1 MVSVYRTTKVRFFFE
16 LWHTRWCFFFSFFGS
31 ICCERDGGKG
41 KKGEE
46 GREVVVGKIMS
57 GQSGEADKSALKFF
71 FLTETVIYSAFFAC
85 ITTKGWFLRGDL
97 FYTFCRLWK

>member
-16 LWHTRWCFFFSFFGS
+16 LWHTRWCCFFSFFGS

-71 FLTETVIYSAFFAC
+71 FFDGNRDLQCFFCLYNNQGVVFA
-85 ITTKGWFLRGDL
+85 G
-97 FYTFCRLWK
+97 